1 MISRSIGH
9 REGLLILPRMAGR
22 STPMMGIDRSNLSC
36 RTLLFLFVLL
46 GAPMA
51 ARSATLED
59 SAKELARKIA
69 ASLPVHDN
77 VMIDIRNISSLTPGE
92 ARRVEQ
98 ALNMELQNHG
108 VRPPS
113 VGSAAINVR
122 ITLSENEKSYV
133 WSAEIR
139 QGDTSQVV
147 FLPVPRPA
155 ESRAVL
161 NSMPIVLGSEK
172 FWEGSERILDAA
184 MVSNSA
190 GESLLLV
197 LLPEGLEF
205 HTTASD
211 SMSKVEIP
219 SGQTATRDAR
229 GVFVQHGNDIV
240 ILLEPKI
247 CTVELDTRVLAGCL
261 STGGPAGA
269 RDPMEEFMPFH
280 PLPPVIGNQV
290 AMLPSGCGVSD
301 QFLATGAR
309 DYTEPDSLQIFEG
322 KRSNAVSN
330 PLNFPGPV
338 TALHV
343 TDHVP
348 TAIVRNLQTGN
359 YEAYRLSI
367 SCAQ

>member
-1 MISRSIGH
+1 MISRSIRH

-22 STPMMGIDRSNLSC
+22 STPMMGIDRSDLSC

-161 NSMPIVLGSEK
+161 NSMPIVLRSEK

-240 ILLEPKI
+240 ILLEPNI
-247 CTVELDTRVLAGCL
+247 CTVELDTRVLAGCH
-261 STGGPAGA
+261 STGGPA
-269 RDPMEEFMPFH
+269 
-280 PLPPVIGNQV
+280 
-290 AMLPSGCGVSD
+290 
-301 QFLATGAR
+301 GAR

-348 TAIVRNLQTGN
+348 TAILRNLETGN
-359 YEAYRLSI
+359 YAAYRLSI
-367 SCAQ
+367 SCVQ